1 MFVDC
6 CISSFLG
13 EHGQVIA
20 SDFFAKKGKKSSVE
34 QSTES
39 KNEDSKDDSLILISP
54 PPKSASKSGSS
65 KPLVEKKTN
74 SSSAQPTK
82 NNQSKTYEDQPS
94 TSGLTSVPQTVP
106 QRSSPPIIS
115 FSAMKENDK
124 PAPKKRKPAEELS
137 VSWNSN
143 PSPKQPPKKIKSD
156 SETICLSDDEAD
168 ENHDDDTPLRLGI

>member
-54 PPKSASKSGSS
+54 PPKSKSGSS

-74 SSSAQPTK
+74 SSSAQPK